1 MKSINRLWLVILVLA
16 AFLGVTSGCANK
28 HTVGEKIEPTHAPI
42 KKIAILPIEN
52 PRNFTLEKSHSP
64 IIFLGGIFGAIDY
77 AERKSKNDGF
87 SRKMLGY
94 TVPLSHDLM
103 QSLEQGLIA
112 ESYEVVVL
120 RDQNMGDGDPSDF
133 DYRVVKTDADA
144 IIHVLVKQAGVSS
157 PIRTTDYKPQLSVD
171 VRLISARD
179 QSEIDDWSVDYGADA
194 SKLDYGNIPADARYA
209 WGTYGILMEKLPEV
223 VDGLQQGA
231 KLMGKHIA
239 KTVRERKL

>member
-1 MKSINRLWLVILVLA
+1 MKLIDRPWLVVLA
-16 AFLGVTSGCANK
+16 LTVFLVVISGCANK
-28 HTVGEKIEPTHAPI
+28 NTIGETVEPPRAPI
-42 KKIAILPIEN
+42 KKIAILPIAN
-52 PRNFTLEKSHSP
+52 PRNFTLEKTHSP
-64 IIFLGGIFGAIDY
+64 LVFLGGIFGAIDY

-87 SRKMLGY
+87 SRKMSGY
-94 TVPLSHDLM
+94 TVPLSNDLM

-112 ESYEVVVL
+112 DHYEVVVL

-144 IIHVLVKQAGVSS
+144 IIHVLVKQAGVGS
-157 PIRTTDYKPQLSVD
+157 PIRTTDYKPQLNVD
-171 VRLISARD
+171 IRLISAQD

-194 SKLDYGNIPADARYA
+194 GKLDYGNIPADPRYA

-239 KTVRERKL
+239 KTMRERKR